1 MCERPEYRTLSAMPR
16 LRDDRGQTSAEYIG
30 MILVVGA
37 IIAVVLA
44 AAPGIGATIT
54 HRIDCAIGGC
64 QGGPGT
70 AGSPGV
76 VGPGG
81 VGGPN
86 GTGPGGTGAP
96 GSPQGGGGPSVPCV
110 SAVDAAK
117 CIPGVGAA
125 VAKSP
130 DELLARIH
138 RATDAINRS
147 GARTG
152 TPEYQ
157 KLVAERQRLVRQ
169 YDAAKRLAKNPAVNG
184 LNTVKKAT
192 NPSVNDLKRIR
203 ETPAERAAR
212 ATKPKPAG
220 AAGLTSKALKGL
232 GIIGTGYTEVQ
243 NVRSDGVA
251 KGTTKTI
258 VGVAAAAV
266 ATTAVEAI
274 CSPLDLTGVGIA
286 VCAGA
291 GFLTAAAA
299 NAAGQAL
306 GGVTYDHVI
315 KPVYDHV
322 LKPIGR
328 TASSV
333 GRKIHDINPL
343 PWP

>member
-1 MCERPEYRTLSAMPR
+1 
-16 LRDDRGQTSAEYIG
+16 
-30 MILVVGA
+30 
-37 IIAVVLA
+37 
-44 AAPGIGATIT
+44 
-54 HRIDCAIGGC
+54 
-64 QGGPGT
+64 
-70 AGSPGV
+70 
-76 VGPGG
+76 
-81 VGGPN
+81 
-86 GTGPGGTGAP
+86 
-96 GSPQGGGGPSVPCV
+96 
-110 SAVDAAK
+110 VDAAK

-184 LNTVKKAT
+184 LDKVKKAT
-192 NPSVNDLKRIR
+192 NPSVNDLKRIK

-212 ATKPKPAG
+212 ATKPKAAG

-232 GIIGTGYTEVQ
+232 GIIGTGYTEFQ
-243 NVRSDGVA
+243 NVKHDGVA
-251 KGTTKTI
+251 RGTTKTI

-306 GGVTYDHVI
+306 GGVAYDHVV

-322 LKPIGR
+322 LKPIGHGVSSAAR
-328 TASSV
+328 TL
-333 GRKIHDINPL
+333 HNINPL